1 MEILEIHSVSKAFG
15 GVRALQDVSITIAEG
30 QITALIGPNGAGKT
44 TLFNVVSGVETL
56 DGGTVLLGGH
66 DVTRLRPYQC
76 ARLGILRTFQRSM
89 PFGEMT
95 VLENVIIGG
104 IRISKLGRWGGMWRT
119 ARHKDMLEQDRINAE
134 AQLKR
139 VGLYEK
145 REMPAHNIAYGEQRQ
160 LEVARA
166 LACNPKILLLDEP
179 VAGMSPEESLEMAR
193 LITRIAAEGLTIFLI
208 EHNLD
213 VVMNLSHTI
222 FVMNYGQ
229 IIAKGNASE
238 VGNNPKVIEAYLGK
252 RGMGR
257 AAN

>member
-1 MEILEIHSVSKAFG
+1 
-15 GVRALQDVSITIAEG
+15 
-30 QITALIGPNGAGKT
+30 
-44 TLFNVVSGVETL
+44 
-56 DGGTVLLGGH
+56 
-66 DVTRLRPYQC
+66 
-76 ARLGILRTFQRSM
+76 
-89 PFGEMT
+89 
-95 VLENVIIGG
+95 
-104 IRISKLGRWGGMWRT
+104 MWRT